1 MAKWNEAR
9 SIIPNLSEEVYA
21 VAEYLSANIPNLE
34 DIDPDGLA
42 MNLILA
48 RIDIEKGVS
57 GYHDAVLPEAVLR
70 NRALTLQQLPY
81 ILQLVDAI
89 YPQNYAKVVRQ
100 RCKESLGWDVPKFIA
115 VTHDFSDEPPYVKAA
130 VSWWADVLQHPRQD
144 NGEESLSIFLD
155 MLGGPHAPQFTPE
168 MVAVF
173 RSRLAANIE
182 SEIAEYG
189 EAYLEVDYN
198 PCLALAEAGE
208 AIGLGPF
215 DFPFKTRMLVSPTK
229 VSVSYGYGATA
240 QIIWQAE

>member
-9 SIIPNLSEEVYA
+9 TLVPNLAEEVYA

-34 DIDPDGLA
+34 NIDPDGLA

-48 RIDIEKGVS
+48 RIDIERGVS
-57 GYHDAVLPEAVLR
+57 GYHDAVLPEAVLK
-70 NRALTLQQLPY
+70 NRALALQQLPY

-100 RCKESLGWDVPKFIA
+100 RCKESLGWDIPAYVA
-115 VTHDFSDEPPYVKAA
+115 VVCDYPDMPPYVKAA
-130 VSWWADVLQHPRQD
+130 VDWWAAVLQHPRQD
-144 NGEESLSIFLD
+144 NGKESLSIFLD
-155 MLGGPHAPQFTPE
+155 MLGGPHAPQFTPK

-173 RSRLAANIE
+173 RSRLATNIE

-208 AIGLGPF
+208 AIGLGAF
-215 DFPFKTRMLVSPTK
+215 DFPIKTRMLVSPTK

-240 QIIWQAE
+240 QTIWQAE